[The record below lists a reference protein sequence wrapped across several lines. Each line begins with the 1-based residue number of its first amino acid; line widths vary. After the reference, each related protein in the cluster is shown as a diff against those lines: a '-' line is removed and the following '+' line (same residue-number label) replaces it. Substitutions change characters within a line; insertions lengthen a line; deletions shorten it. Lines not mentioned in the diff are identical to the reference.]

1 MDKTST
7 LTFTTDEIS
16 VLFFAVCEDESRF
29 MSMVES
35 GEEPNPE
42 LVKIVSAQ
50 LTMVRALQKKLA
62 QAKREAK

>member
-29 MSMVES
+29 MSMVEA

-50 LTMVRALQKKLA
+50 LTMVRSLLKKLA